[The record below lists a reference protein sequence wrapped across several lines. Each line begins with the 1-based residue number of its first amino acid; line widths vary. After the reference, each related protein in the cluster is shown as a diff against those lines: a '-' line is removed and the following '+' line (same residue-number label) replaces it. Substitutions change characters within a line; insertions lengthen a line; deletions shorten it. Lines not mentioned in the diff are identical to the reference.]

1 MIDEAAKASLAGNL
15 QAADRIL
22 KEAVRKLK
30 KGGEL
35 MADNTKIEWADATL
49 NAVRARRPDGV
60 KGSYCEKVSEG
71 CRFCYSERMN
81 IRLVPGRIKPGFL
94 NSGRI

>member
-1 MIDEAAKASLAGNL
+1 
-15 QAADRIL
+15 
-22 KEAVRKLK
+22 
-30 KGGEL
+30 

-81 IRLVPGRIKPGFL
+81 IRLGTGHEFKPGFL
-94 NSGRI
+94 NSGENRALPR